1 MPVSR
6 KSPFFLLLAAA
17 TVLLALG
24 ACGGGSGNDTSQRPD
39 PEQTVRSLLDA
50 LNNND
55 VQTFY
60 NGLSSDRRQAFSLAD
75 IQRSL
80 DGVRSLVGTVPKIEV
95 TTITA
100 KRIKGDNAEVDG
112 TLTLKLAAGGFP
124 VTATALLKWE
134 DNRWHLADH
143 FLDQALGVLGLQ
155 SGGGAPSPTVSP
167 TP

>member
-1 MPVSR
+1 MPISR
-6 KSPFFLLLAAA
+6 KSLFFLMLAAA
-17 TVLLALG
+17 TVLLAVA
-24 ACGGGSGNDTSQRPD
+24 ACGGGGDDSSQRPD

-100 KRIKGDNAEVDG
+100 KRVHGDNAEVDG

-134 DNRWHLADH
+134 DNSWHLADH

-155 SGGGAPSPTVSP
+155 SGGGAPSPTASP
-167 TP
+167 AP